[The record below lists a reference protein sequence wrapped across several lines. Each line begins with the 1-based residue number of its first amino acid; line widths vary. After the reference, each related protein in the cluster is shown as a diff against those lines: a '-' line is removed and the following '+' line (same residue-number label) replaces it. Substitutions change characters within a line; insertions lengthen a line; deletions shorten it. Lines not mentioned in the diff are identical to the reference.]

1 MTPQLPEPPQ
11 LFARFDSDNNSDGA
25 ARDRFEQFVSDLV
38 AVQWLDASTVAASN
52 HTDWGI
58 DTFVGNLGGGEVR
71 IWQSKYF
78 REWQGPGPQGK
89 VRESFASAQGKAL
102 EHGYRILEWTLVVPA
117 ILHPAQMKWFHGW
130 SSRTQRN
137 TGVRIVLWTGDKLRQ
152 RLMSAEALDVRREYF
167 PHTLDTPSTAAAVAP
182 VAMADD
188 YSMFEDALFVRQMHA
203 AGYTET
209 GAARGMFFATDAL
222 RRDLQAKRSTDALQA
237 LQTVQLGV
245 QGAWETRFNEHAPT
259 ADSDGLMPKLYGVVL
274 ADAATVPDAPGLV
287 LQHAHKQGAAHILV
301 EEQKAGWVKHWRDV
315 ATGYGDA
322 RENNITDTD
331 TGIEAVAAT
340 AGGDVAETEH
350 VVVDTGETR

>member
-1 MTPQLPEPPQ
+1 MTVQLPEPPQ

-25 ARDRFEQFVSDLV
+25 ARERFEQFVSDLV
-38 AVQWLDASTVAASN
+38 AVQHLDASTVAASN

-58 DTFVGNLGGGEVR
+58 DTFIGNLGGGDVR

-78 REWQGPGPQGK
+78 REWQDTGPQNN
-89 VRESFASAQGKAL
+89 VRKSFASAQSKAL
-102 EHGYRILEWTLVVPA
+102 EHKYRIIEWTLVVPA
-117 ILHPAQMKWFHGW
+117 ILHPAQMKWFQGW
-130 SSRTQRN
+130 ASRTQRA
-137 TGVRIVLWTGDKLRQ
+137 TGVRIALWTGDKLRQ
-152 RLMSAEALDVRREYF
+152 RLMSAEAMNVRREYF
-167 PHTLDTPSTAAAVAP
+167 PHTLDAPSAADAVAP

-222 RRDLQAKRSTDALQA
+222 RRDLQAKRASEGLQA
-237 LQTVQLGV
+237 LRTVQLSV

-259 ADSDGLMPKLYGVVL
+259 ANASGLMPKLYGAVL
-274 ADAATVPDAPGLV
+274 ADAATVPDAPGLR

-315 ATGYGDA
+315 ADGHTATRESIATDA
-322 RENNITDTD
+322 SAGREPS
-331 TGIEAVAAT
+331 T
-340 AGGDVAETEH
+340 ALPAGTSAETDH
-350 VVVDTGETR
+350 VPVETGDIR